1 MSNCMNLGGPTLL
14 DRLNPGVVVLAGKGR
29 RRKGRATSGVTKQ
42 PRFQEHGSF
51 VNFVEPRGSK
61 FHHEAN

>member
-1 MSNCMNLGGPTLL
+1 L